1 MSKKLKELAEWV
13 DGTVVGDG
21 EIEISGVAAIE
32 EAGAGQIAFI
42 SNPKYLPHL
51 SKTNASAVIV

>member
-1 MSKKLKELAEWV
+1 MTEGGGVKKKLRELAQWV

-32 EAGAGQIAFI
+32 EAQAGEITFVA
-42 SNPKYLPHL
+42 NP
-51 SKTNASAVIV
+51 